1 MRTREEIEAELARL
15 RERALAK
22 VVPNDE
28 QSSEL
33 HAWLA
38 LAWVLGPDVQR
49 AELDK
54 LIDRV
59 RVIEPDALISA

>member
-1 MRTREEIEAELARL
+1 MRTRDEIESELARL
-15 RERALAK
+15 REKALAK
-22 VVPNDE
+22 VVPRDE

-38 LAWVLGPDVQR
+38 LAWALGPEVQR

-54 LIDRV
+54 LIDHV
-59 RVIEPDALISA
+59 TVIEGGALVDG